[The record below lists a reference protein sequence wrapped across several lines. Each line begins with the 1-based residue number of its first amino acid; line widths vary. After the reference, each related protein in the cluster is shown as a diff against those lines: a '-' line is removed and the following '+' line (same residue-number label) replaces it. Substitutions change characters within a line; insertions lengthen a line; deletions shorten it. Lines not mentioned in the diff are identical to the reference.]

1 VRTAAPASGSHLK
14 QAPADTETFHV
25 TRLRVRSNGPALAFA
40 ALGVWA
46 MTFVALY
53 SYGWNDYSTEVAPAY
68 AALIAGHLGRF
79 LALAPGYGGS
89 LVLRAPFALIPS
101 LWSGGSDDVYRAVSV
116 PCLVAAALLGVWL
129 VAQMRTLGHDRL
141 ARATALG
148 LCVANPVT
156 LYALQDGH
164 AEELLGAV
172 LCVAAVLAAQ
182 RGRGGLAA
190 LALGLAIANK
200 QWALLAIGPVLLAL
214 PPGRRARPMVLA
226 GALVLCIDLPLW
238 LISGSGQASG
248 GQGALAGSSAGTI
261 FQPWQVWWFLG
272 SHGQIVRDAFGAI
285 KAGYRT
291 PPAFLQTIDHPLI
304 VVLGLALSALALRRR
319 CTDAML
325 LLALLLALRFALD
338 SWDTVYYPLP
348 FIFALLAWECLER
361 RRPPVLALSASVIVW
376 LVFIVAPER
385 LSPDAQSALF
395 LLAALPT
402 LAALATATFAPR
414 ARLMRALDGSPR
426 RSSSAPSAAP
436 ISGT

>member
-1 VRTAAPASGSHLK
+1 
-14 QAPADTETFHV
+14 V
-25 TRLRVRSNGPALAFA
+25 TTLRARSNLAALAAA

-46 MTFVALY
+46 MTFLALY

-68 AALIAGHLGRF
+68 AALIGGHLGRF

-101 LWSGGSDDVYRAVSV
+101 LWGGGTNDVYRAVSV
-116 PCLVAAALLGVWL
+116 PCLIVAALFGVWL
-129 VAQMRTLGHDRL
+129 VAQMRPFGANRL
-141 ARATALG
+141 ARASALG

-214 PPGRRARPMVLA
+214 PPGRRARPLALA

-238 LISGSGQASG
+238 LASGSGQPGG
-248 GQGALAGSSAGTI
+248 GQGALAGAASGTI
-261 FQPWQVWWFLG
+261 FQPWQLWWFLG
-272 SHGQIVRDAFGAI
+272 SHGQVVRDAFGAV
-285 KAGYRT
+285 KVGYRT
-291 PPAFLQTIDHPLI
+291 PPAFVQTIDHPLI
-304 VVLGLALSALALRRR
+304 VALGAALSALALRRR
-319 CTDAML
+319 CSDAML

-348 FIFALLAWECLER
+348 FVLALLAWECLGR
-361 RRPPVLALSASVIVW
+361 RRPPVLALAASVIVW

-385 LSPDAQSALF
+385 LSPDGQSALF

-402 LAALATATFAPR
+402 LAALAVATFAPR
-414 ARLMRALDGSPR
+414 TGPLRALGGSPR
-426 RSSSAPSAAP
+426 RSSSTPSAAP
-436 ISGT
+436 ISGM